1 MSWMIS
7 REMMVACASSP
18 SSQALVA
25 AYSADTCSDGAP
37 SAQLSVM
44 PTRRRFYVKDK
55 MMGYSHRSL
64 CGLTCPRLTVTRGR
78 ALLRSYLAD
87 FHARI
92 FRRPERAQVSPAA
105 APASGKS
112 LPGLLARFDRATS
125 SWRTPQSS
133 LLAGSMLFS
142 ATWPRSGSMRNG
154 ACYRRPMLARRTSG
168 NGCGLWP
175 TPSATDGQRGGTITP
190 QMTGQSLPQ
199 MINTPE
205 KWPTPTSR
213 DYRSPNAK
221 PYADRGGG
229 KKGEQL
235 PNFVG
240 GQLNPDWVEW
250 LMNWPIGWSS
260 IGSLTTIR
268 PHDWSIEPPDVPRVA
283 TGIPARVDR
292 LKALGNGQVPQC
304 AAEAWRL
311 LHKRLTEDR

>member
-7 REMMVACASSP
+7 RAMMEACASSP
-18 SSQALVA
+18 FLQALVA
-25 AYSADTCSDGAP
+25 ASLADTCSDGAP
-37 SAQLSVM
+37 SAPLSVM
-44 PTRRRFYVKDK
+44 PTRRRFYVKGK
-55 MMGYSHRSL
+55 TMGYSHRSL
-64 CGLTCPRLTVTRGR
+64 CGLKCPRLTVTRGR

-92 FRRPERAQVSPAA
+92 FRQPEKAQASPEA

-133 LLAGSMLFS
+133 LLAGSTLFS
-142 ATWPRSGSMRNG
+142 RTWPRSGSMRSG
-154 ACYRRPMLARRTSG
+154 ACYRRPMLGPRTSG
-168 NGCGLWP
+168 NGCGLWA

-190 QMTGQSLPQ
+190 RMTGQSLPQ

-205 KWPTPTSR
+205 KWPTPLATDGSH
-213 DYRSPNAK
+213 
-221 PYADRGGG
+221 
-229 KKGEQL
+229 GESS
-235 PNFVG
+235 G

-250 LMNWPIGWSS
+250 LMGWIIGWSS
-260 IGSLTTIR
+260 IEPLSAIR

-304 AAEAWRL
+304 AAEAWTQ